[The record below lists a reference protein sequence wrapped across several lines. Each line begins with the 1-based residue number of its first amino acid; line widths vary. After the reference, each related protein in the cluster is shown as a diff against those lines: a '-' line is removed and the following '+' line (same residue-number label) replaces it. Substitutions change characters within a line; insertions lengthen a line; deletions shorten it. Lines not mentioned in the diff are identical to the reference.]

1 MYAVCA
7 SDTYTYINP
16 YVCYMCFRYMHIC
29 TGRITDGI
37 EGDWEGGMLEHRVK
51 ERRDGGTEILREV
64 GGGMPHAG

>member
-29 TGRITDGI
+29 TGRITDGGVGAAPDVAVI
-37 EGDWEGGMLEHRVK
+37 FHWLIYPGGSH
-51 ERRDGGTEILREV
+51 TA
-64 GGGMPHAG
+64 HW